1 MGTPMAGWEP
11 DDVHVG
17 QKAVELGLITELQ
30 LKDVL
35 ARMGQAPAPVSL
47 SATLVDLGLLTN
59 RQLLDLTTDTSVV
72 RKKFGKYTIVRQL
85 GRGGMGVVYEA
96 IDADLGRPVAL
107 KMLLP
112 SQQTDPQEAARE
124 EERFVREARMCAN
137 LPKHPGI
144 VGVYESGIHQGRRF
158 IAMEYVEGSTFGE
171 WCKKNSGSL
180 RTQIGII
187 RDAAIAVDHAHSHGI
202 IHRDL
207 KPANV
212 LIDTQGKPHV
222 SD

>member
-1 MGTPMAGWEP
+1 MGNPGAGSEP
-11 DDVHVG
+11 DDASVG

-35 ARMGQAPAPVSL
+35 ARMGQAPAPASL

-59 RQLLDLTTDTSVV
+59 RQLLDLTADTSVV

-85 GRGGMGVVYEA
+85 GKGGMGVVYEA
-96 IDADLGRPVAL
+96 IDAALGRPVAL

-137 LPKHPGI
+137 LPRHPGI

-158 IAMEYVEGSTFGE
+158 IAMEYVEGCTFG
-171 WCKKNSGSL
+171 
-180 RTQIGII
+180 
-187 RDAAIAVDHAHSHGI
+187 
-202 IHRDL
+202 
-207 KPANV
+207 
-212 LIDTQGKPHV
+212 
-222 SD
+222 